1 MDFICLEC
9 RKSYTSR
16 KNLRIHVS
24 VVHKL
29 PKNKLKQVNKKRG
42 AVSIAK
48 KKQHGNDDSMQ
59 SKQAHEPTAST
70 VDDEMDCGEIPFDSA
85 FNDATEV
92 SNLAEEEEEVCTTT
106 LRRNC
111 L

>member
-1 MDFICLEC
+1 
-9 RKSYTSR
+9 
-16 KNLRIHVS
+16 
-24 VVHKL
+24 
-29 PKNKLKQVNKKRG
+29 
-42 AVSIAK
+42 
-48 KKQHGNDDSMQ
+48 MQ

-106 LRRNC
+106 
-111 L
+111 